1 MQMSVWYV
9 YCSIFTGAKIWK
21 QPKCLS
27 TRLDTQTD
35 RRPSTPR
42 IIIDHDKEGNVDS
55 CGNLTIQRDYYTKC
69 NKPGLERQILEA
81 LLRGSSK
88 QFSDKVRA

>member
-9 YCSIFTGAKIWK
+9 YCSIFTGAKVRK

-35 RRPSTPR
+35 RCPPP
-42 IIIDHDKEGNVDS
+42 IIFDHDKEGNADR
-55 CGNLTIQRDYYTKC
+55 CDNLTIQRGYYIKC
-69 NKPGLERQILEA
+69 NKPGLERQILQT
-81 LLRGSSK
+81 LLHVRSSK
-88 QFSDKVRA
+88 QSSSDKVRA

>member
-1 MQMSVWYV
+1 MLLSVWYV

-27 TRLDTQTD
+27 TSWIHRQTD
-35 RRPSTPR
+35 APR
-42 IIIDHDKEGNVDS
+42 IIFDYDKEGNADS
-55 CGNLTIQRDYYTKC
+55 CANLTIQRGHYTKC
-69 NKPGLERQILEA
+69 NKPGLERQILQT

-88 QFSDKVRA
+88 QFF